1 MLTFCAN
8 GTTVFPILFFNPLIL
23 SSTQLR
29 LFYKI
34 SIQFFHT
41 NIISPYH
48 VNNNA
53 EVLKVSLLHFPST
66 SVRFDNCKKYN
77 FPLTISGRR
86 GGSSNKQWPT
96 MHFSQSSTRQCQ
108 TGKAE
113 QEKLNERE
121 REREEK
127 GGKEE
132 ESRGIGKSAA
142 GNRLEPQ
149 KFP

>member
-1 MLTFCAN
+1 MLIMGFRSLLLRILKICNIKNMYPLHDSCNDNKLYNRYLFNKILRKSIPNTLNTCIVLTFCAN

-66 SVRFDNCKKYN
+66 SVRFDNCKK
-77 FPLTISGRR
+77 T
-86 GGSSNKQWPT
+86 
-96 MHFSQSSTRQCQ
+96 
-108 TGKAE
+108 
-113 QEKLNERE
+113 
-121 REREEK
+121 
-127 GGKEE
+127 
-132 ESRGIGKSAA
+132 
-142 GNRLEPQ
+142 
-149 KFP
+149 